1 MKLKEFVRTLVA
13 HHFRGP
19 AIAGLASLALLSGC
33 GGGGSDA
40 SPTPPT
46 STVATVKGRVFNAQ
60 DGTPISGATVK
71 AGTATAT
78 SASDGTYE
86 ITSVT
91 PGDRIALVAEAAN
104 YADNLKITSAA
115 ANTTATVDIK
125 LLKAGVT
132 TQINSTTGGTV
143 TVPSSTAQVALPA
156 NFAANADGS
165 AATGNVSVKVTPIG
179 PALDSTLMP
188 GDYLTAT
195 SSGNASIE
203 SFGAL
208 AVTLNSSTG
217 APLNL
222 ATGKTATIRIPLS
235 TRSSSALPATIPLFF
250 LSPQTGLW
258 VQEGSASLRG
268 TAPNQYYEG
277 TVTHFSTWNADQ
289 VINTISVT
297 GTVKDDLG
305 AVVSGVTLRCD
316 GIDYSGSS
324 TAVSDA
330 NGRFTIKMKLSGLCT
345 LAGYI
350 GNKFTND
357 VRVGPSAIDF
367 PLATTLV
374 LAAASNNVKIKLT
387 WGANPS
393 DVDSYLTLPTG
404 EVLYYSNDGNL
415 LAAPF
420 ANLDVDDT
428 SSFGPEVMTIRK
440 LMVGTY
446 KYAVRNYSGT
456 NSPGIT
462 GSPTKV
468 ELTVGSNTS
477 VYAPPAGEPASGN
490 TVWSVLNLTVSS
502 NCTVTVATIG
512 AWSLVEPT
520 TTAGSAATYCV
531 AP

>member
-1 MKLKEFVRTLVA
+1 MMMNQSARSFVA
-13 HHFRGP
+13 HNFRSS
-19 AIAGLASLALLSGC
+19 ALAALASLALLSGC
-33 GGGGSDA
+33 GGGGGD
-40 SPTPPT
+40 PTPTGPT
-46 STVATVKGRVFNAQ
+46 STVATVKGKVFNAQ

-71 AGTATAT
+71 AGNATAT
-78 SASDGTYE
+78 SAADGTYE

-115 ANTTATVDIK
+115 ANTTANVDIK

-132 TQINSTTGGTV
+132 TQINATTGGTV
-143 TVPSSTAQVALPA
+143 TVPSSTAQVVLPA
-156 NFAANADGS
+156 NFAANADGT
-165 AATGNVSVKVTPIG
+165 AATGNVSVKVTPIA

-222 ATGKTATIRIPLS
+222 ASGKTATIRIPLS
-235 TRSSSALPATIPLFF
+235 TRASGSLPATIPLFF

-289 VINTISVT
+289 IINTVSIT

-305 AVVSGVTLRCD
+305 AAVSGVTLRCD

-324 TAVSDA
+324 TAVTDA
-330 NGRFTIKMKLSGLCT
+330 NGQFVIKMKLSGICT

-357 VRVGPSAIDF
+357 VRVGPYAINF
-367 PLATTLV
+367 TLPTSLV

-387 WGANPS
+387 WGANPT

-428 SSFGPEVMTIRK
+428 TSFGPEVITIRK

-462 GSPTKV
+462 ASPAKV
-468 ELTVGSNTS
+468 ELTLGSNSS

-502 NCTVTVATIG
+502 NCTITVATIG
-512 AWSLVEPT
+512 SWSLVEPAR
-520 TTAGSAATYCV
+520 TAGPAATYCV

>member
-1 MKLKEFVRTLVA
+1 MPMNQFVRSLITHRL
-13 HHFRGP
+13 RSP
-19 AIAGLASLALLSGC
+19 AIAALTCLTILSGC
-33 GGGGSDA
+33 GGGGSD
-40 SPTPPT
+40 STPAPT
-46 STVATVKGRVFNAQ
+46 SNLATVKGKVFNAQ
-60 DGTPISGATVK
+60 DGTPISGATIK

-78 SASDGTYE
+78 SAADGTYE

-91 PGDRIALVAEAAN
+91 PGDRVSLVAEAAN

-115 ANTTATVDIK
+115 ANTTSNVDIK
-125 LLKAGVT
+125 LLKAGAV

-143 TVPSSTAQVALPA
+143 TVPSSTAQVVLPA
-156 NFAANADGS
+156 NFAANADGT
-165 AATGNVSVKVTPIG
+165 AATGNVTVKVTPIA

-195 SSGNASIE
+195 PTGNASIE

-217 APLNL
+217 ATLNL
-222 ATGKTATIRIPLS
+222 ASGKTATIRIPLS
-235 TRSSSALPATIPLFF
+235 TRAASGTSPATIPLFF

-258 VQEGSASLRG
+258 VQEGTAALRG

-289 VINTISVT
+289 IINTISVT
-297 GTVKDDLG
+297 GTVRDDLNA
-305 AVVSGVTLRCD
+305 AVGGVTLRCD

-324 TAVSDA
+324 TAVSDS
-330 NGRFTIKMKLSGLCT
+330 NGRFTIKMKRSGLCT

-357 VRVGPSAIDF
+357 VRVGPSAID
-367 PLATTLV
+367 LSLSADLV

-387 WGANPS
+387 WGANPT
-393 DVDSYLTLPTG
+393 DLDSYLTLPTG
-404 EVLYYSNDGNL
+404 EVLNYSNDGNL

-420 ANLDVDDT
+420 ANLDVDDVT
-428 SSFGPEVMTIRK
+428 SFGPEVITIRR

-446 KYAVRNYSGT
+446 RYAVHNFSGT
-456 NSPGIT
+456 SNPGIT
-462 GSPTKV
+462 ASPAKV
-468 ELTVGSNTS
+468 ELTIGSNTS
-477 VYAPPAGEPASGN
+477 VYAAPAGEPSSGKN
-490 TVWSVLNLTVSS
+490 AWNVLSLTVSA
-502 NCTVTVATIG
+502 NCTVTVATI
-512 AWSLVEPT
+512 ATWSPSEPLPT
-520 TTAGSAATYCV
+520 TGPAATYCV